1 VKLRY
6 SPRATRDLAEIA
18 EYLTARSRK
27 GALSVERRIRKTI
40 DLISEFPGAGR
51 RLDQRPA
58 VRVVPLG
65 RYPYL
70 VPIHFATMKSSSS
83 MFGTGRENPSI
94 RIDFDVYGGS
104 AAIGR

>member
-1 VKLRY
+1 VKLHY
-6 SPRATRDLAEIA
+6 SPRAARDLAEIA

-27 GALSVERRIRKTI
+27 GALSVERLIRKTI

-70 VPIHFATMKSSSS
+70 VFYTLRDDEVVILHVRHGA
-83 MFGTGRENPSI
+83 REPVDPD
-94 RIDFDVYGGS
+94 RL
-104 AAIGR
+104 